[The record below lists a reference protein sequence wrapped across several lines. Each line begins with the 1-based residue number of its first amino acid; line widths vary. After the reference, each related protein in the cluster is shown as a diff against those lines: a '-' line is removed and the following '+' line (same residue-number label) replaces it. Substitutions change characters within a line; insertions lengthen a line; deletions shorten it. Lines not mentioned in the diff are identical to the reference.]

1 MRTAEDCR
9 RQATRMNFL
18 AAQSPALRDQYLRM
32 AQLWE
37 RFGDESA
44 QTEGLEDKQPS
55 PLGAPSSV
63 EAPPDSQDGQ
73 PVGRASG
80 DDAEL
85 A

>member
-1 MRTAEDCR
+1 MRTAQDCR

-44 QTEGLEDKQPS
+44 QTEGLEDKQPH
-55 PLGAPSSV
+55 P
-63 EAPPDSQDGQ
+63 
-73 PVGRASG
+73 
-80 DDAEL
+80 
-85 A
+85 